1 MKLHRLLSSSL
12 LLLALAVAGCSP
24 QDTAAPAV
32 PVSHDVAL
40 ETTAAQARGFTV
52 GAVMNASPVY
62 VFFDTQCRHCGNLW
76 NAAIPLHT
84 KVKFVWIPVGLM
96 NASSTAQ
103 GAALLSAADP
113 KALMTEHETSLL
125 AGKGGIAA
133 SASPAADIASA
144 IKTNTALL
152 KKFGAAGVPFLV
164 ARHGKTGQ
172 AVSRDGSMSTAALAE
187 FLGVD
192 AP

>member
-1 MKLHRLLSSSL
+1 MKFHRLFSSFGLVMAL
-12 LLLALAVAGCSP
+12 LGCSP
-24 QDTAAPAV
+24 QDTAAPVV
-32 PVSHDVAL
+32 PASHDVAL
-40 ETTAAQARGFTV
+40 ETTAAQAQGFPV
-52 GAVMNASPVY
+52 GAVMQASPVY
-62 VFFDTQCRHCGNLW
+62 VFFDAQCRHCGNLW

-103 GAALLSAADP
+103 GAALLAAADP
-113 KALMTEHETSLL
+113 KALMTEHEASLL

-133 SASPAADIASA
+133 SASPAAATGAA

-152 KKFGAAGVPFLV
+152 KQLGAAGVPFIV